1 MVEYPSSRGCGCP
14 SVLPRPPKLSLQCFL
29 LQPRDWD
36 VAKGLTGLRHCT
48 GGLVMITD
56 YSKPC
61 GIWSMCKLQL
71 GDSHPFCSAEPKA
84 SWIVQRTAEFKAF
97 SYLWPLRENGLMLKA
112 SNQHG
117 GDQFGPGSRRGFGLR
132 NTSTSPRES
141 PALFPNYS
149 AALVGAHFP
158 PSGRGCRKEWHKTH
172 CQT

>member
-97 SYLWPLRENGLMLKA
+97 SYLWIWERMVSCWKLQTSMGEISLGLVA
-112 SNQHG
+112 G
-117 GDQFGPGSRRGFGLR
+117 GDL
-132 NTSTSPRES
+132 
-141 PALFPNYS
+141 ALETHPQ
-149 AALVGAHFP
+149 ALERALLSFQITVLP
-158 PSGRGCRKEWHKTH
+158 
-172 CQT
+172 